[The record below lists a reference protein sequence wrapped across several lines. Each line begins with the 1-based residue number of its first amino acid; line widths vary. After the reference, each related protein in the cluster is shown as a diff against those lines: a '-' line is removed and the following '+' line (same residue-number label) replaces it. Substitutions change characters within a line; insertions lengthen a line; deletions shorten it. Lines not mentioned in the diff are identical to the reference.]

1 MQTTYKY
8 EDAVKESEIYF
19 GNSLSAKACVDKYL
33 LRDNKNQLLELT
45 PRDLHS
51 RIATELARI
60 EKDKFKNP
68 LSYDEIFSYLDNF
81 GKIIPQGS
89 PLSGIGNKHQY
100 LSLSNC
106 FVLPQPDDSYGGIM
120 HVDEHIVQISKR
132 RGGVGISL
140 DKLRPRGTPTQNSSR
155 TSTGIVSWMERYS
168 NSIREVGQA
177 GRRGALMLTLNVHH
191 PEILNFIT
199 AKNDKSKVT
208 GANISVQYTDEFLS
222 AVENDTDYEQRW
234 PIDSATPEISVKVRA
249 KDIWDAAVHNAWAN
263 AEPGLQFIDNVLR
276 ESPSDCYAD
285 VGFRTI
291 TSNPCSEI
299 FLSILDSCRL
309 LVLNL
314 MQFVKDH
321 FTSKAS
327 FDFEGF
333 KKAVV
338 VAQRL
343 MDDIVDLELECIDRL
358 IAKIK
363 SDPEPEYI
371 KRNELDMWIEARKV
385 CANGRRTGTGITAL
399 GDTLAALNIKYGTEE
414 SISMTELIYREL
426 KLSVYRSSV
435 EMAKELGPFPV
446 WDFAKEKNNPF
457 LNRIKNEDPD
467 LYREMKKYGRRNIAC
482 LTTAPVGTVSTQA
495 SLIAYKDGVAIKYHG
510 TTSGIEPLFE
520 MKYTRR
526 KKGNPGD
533 SGFRTDFVDDSGDH
547 WMEFDVY
554 HPGVQLWMDVT
565 GETDESK
572 SPYAG
577 ACSSDIDWQNRV
589 RLQAVA
595 QRHIDHSISSTINL
609 PENVKESVVA
619 DIYLESWRSGCKG
632 MTVYRQN
639 CRTGVL
645 IEKKTGIQKTDA
657 PKRPKQLECE
667 IHHITVKGNPY
678 FVIVGLY
685 DGDPYEVFAGR
696 NGFIDK
702 KIKKGVTIKKNRQL
716 YKVVFEDDSELS
728 PITAFCDPDEEVVT
742 RLISSSLRHGAD
754 IEFLVHQLEK
764 SKGQL
769 DCFSKS
775 IARALKKYIKDGAEV
790 TGEECGNCGGKLVR
804 QEGCKTCQGCGWS
817 KC

>member
-1 MQTTYKY
+1 MQDTYKY
-8 EDAVKESEIYF
+8 EDAIKESDAYF
-19 GNSLSAKACVDKYL
+19 GNALSSKACVDKYL
-33 LRDNKNQLLELT
+33 LRDNANQLLELT
-45 PRDLHS
+45 PKDLHS

-60 EKDKFKNP
+60 EKDKFETP
-68 LSYDEIFSYLDNF
+68 LSYDEIYAYLDNF

-100 LSLSNC
+100 ISLSNC

-140 DKLRPRGTPTQNSSR
+140 DKLRPSGTPTRNSSR
-155 TSTGIVSWMERYS
+155 TSTGIVSWMDRYS

-191 PEILNFIT
+191 PDILNFIT
-199 AKNDKSKVT
+199 AKNKKDKVT
-208 GANISVQYTDEFLS
+208 GANISVQYTDEFLK
-222 AVENDTDYEQRW
+222 AVENDEMYEQRW
-234 PIDSATPEISVKVRA
+234 PIDSKTPEISVMVKAR
-249 KDIWDAAVHNAWAN
+249 DIWSAAVHNAWAH

-285 VGFRTI
+285 VGFRTV

-299 FLSILDSCRL
+299 FLSVLDSCRL

-314 MQFVKDH
+314 FQYVENH
-321 FTSKAS
+321 YTAKAS
-327 FDFEGF
+327 FNFEQF
-333 KKAVV
+333 KIDAM

-343 MDDIVDLELECIDRL
+343 MDDIVDLELESLDR
-358 IAKIK
+358 IIEKIK
-363 SDPEPEYI
+363 NDPEPEHI
-371 KRNELDMWIEARKV
+371 KRNELDMWIEARGV
-385 CANGRRTGTGITAL
+385 CAKGRRTGTGITAL
-399 GDTLAALNIKYGTEE
+399 ADTLAALNIKYGTEE

-446 WDFAKEKNNPF
+446 WDFSKEKNNPF
-457 LNRIKNEDPD
+457 FNRMKTEDAQ
-467 LYREMKKYGRRNIAC
+467 LYRDMKKYGRRNIAC

-495 SLIAYKDGVAIKYHG
+495 ALIAIKDKTPIKYHG
-510 TTSGIEPLFE
+510 TTSGIEPLYE
-520 MKYTRR
+520 EKYTRR
-526 KKGNPGD
+526 KKGNPND
-533 SGFRTDFVDDSGDH
+533 DGFRIDYTDDMGDT

-554 HPGVQLWMDVT
+554 HPGVQLWMDIT
-565 GETDESK
+565 GETDVSK
-572 SPYAG
+572 SPYNG
-577 ACSSDIDWQNRV
+577 ACSSNIDWHNRV

-609 PENVKESVVA
+609 PEDVKESVVA
-619 DIYLESWRSGCKG
+619 DIYLEAWRSGCKG

-639 CRTGVL
+639 SRSGVL
-645 IEKKTGIQKTDA
+645 IQKKTGIPKTDA
-657 PKRPKQLECE
+657 PKRPKQLDCE
-667 IHHITVKGNPY
+667 IHHISVKGNPY

-685 DGDPYEVFAGR
+685 EGEPYEVFAGR

-702 KIKKGVTIKKNRQL
+702 KIKKGVVIKKNRQH
-716 YKVVFEDDSELS
+716 YKVVFDDDSELS
-728 PITAFCDPDEEVVT
+728 PITAFSDPDEEVVT
-742 RLISSSLRHGAD
+742 RLISSNLRHGAN
-754 IEFLVHQLEK
+754 IAFLVHQLEK
-764 SKGQL
+764 TKGQL

-790 TGEECGNCGGKLVR
+790 VGEECGNCGGKLVR
-804 QEGCKTCQGCGWS
+804 QEGCRTCQGCGWS